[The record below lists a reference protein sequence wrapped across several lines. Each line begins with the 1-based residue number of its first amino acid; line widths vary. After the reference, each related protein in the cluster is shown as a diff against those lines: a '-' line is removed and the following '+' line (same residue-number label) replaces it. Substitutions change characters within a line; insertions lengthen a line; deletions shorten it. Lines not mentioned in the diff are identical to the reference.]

1 MAVRQTNRA
10 FGLTFAGVFT
20 VIAVVG
26 WAVFDTLPRWALAT
40 AAVFLIIAL
49 ALPVLLLPLNRLW
62 EKLAGGLGH
71 LNNHLILGL
80 FFYGFVPP
88 VGLLMRLVSKDPMCR
103 APDRTV
109 DSYLT
114 PVGRKAGAETY
125 RDLF

>member
-20 VIAVVG
+20 AIALIGWLAFDVALR
-26 WAVFDTLPRWALAT
+26 WAVTA
-40 AAVFLIIAL
+40 AAVFLVIAL
-49 ALPVLLLPLNRLW
+49 VLPVVLLPLNRLW

-80 FFYGFVPP
+80 FFYGFVTPT
-88 VGLLMRLVSKDPMCR
+88 GMLMRLLAKDPMCR
-103 APDRTV
+103 TPDRGA
-109 DSYLT
+109 DSYLV

>member
-20 VIAVVG
+20 VIALIG
-26 WAVFDTLPRWALAT
+26 WAVFDTLPRWALVT
-40 AAVFLIIAL
+40 AAVFLVIAL

-80 FFYGFVPP
+80 FFYGFVTPM
-88 VGLLMRLVSKDPMCR
+88 GLLMRLLGKDPMCR
-103 APDRTV
+103 RPDRAAG
-109 DSYLT
+109 SYLV
-114 PVGRKAGAETY
+114 PVGRKASAETY